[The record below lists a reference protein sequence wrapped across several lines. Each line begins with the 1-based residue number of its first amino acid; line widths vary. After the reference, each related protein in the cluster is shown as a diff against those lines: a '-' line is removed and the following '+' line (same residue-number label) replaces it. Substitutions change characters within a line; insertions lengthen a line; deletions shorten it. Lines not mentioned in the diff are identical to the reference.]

1 MIRRAPPLA
10 WLLGLVLAVGSQVP
24 IVVAEETIYPEGAEG
39 GRQLAAKLRAN
50 QPAEDSH
57 WDGTLQIKSKDRK
70 KLSIPVTCQTQT
82 TTSNWTVTYTTTE
95 TNGIGTKKLVVIH
108 AGEAPNQ
115 YFYARAAAGAALGEP
130 KPISPIEADV
140 ALGGSDFWL
149 SDLGFE
155 FYHWPEQRVRKDLGS
170 IHRSRGVHVLESV
183 NPHPMPGGYGRVVTF
198 IDKESEAPIE
208 ATAYAADGKTKL
220 KEFSLGAVTKIKD
233 HYELKDMEISNRKTG
248 STTTL
253 LFDLKTK

>member
-1 MIRRAPPLA
+1 MIRRAPPFG
-10 WLLGLVLAVGSQVP
+10 WLLTLVITAASQLSRL
-24 IVVAEETIYPEGAEG
+24 VAQETIYPEGTEG
-39 GRQLAAKLRAN
+39 GQQLAAKLRSN
-50 QPAEDSH
+50 QPAENSQ
-57 WDGTLQIKSKDRK
+57 WDGTLQIKSRDHK
-70 KLSIPVTCQTQT
+70 KVSIPVICQTQT
-82 TTSNWTVTYTTTE
+82 TSSNWMVTYVTNE
-95 TNGIGTKKLVVIH
+95 TNGVGAEKLVVIH
-108 AGEAPNQ
+108 AGDATNQ
-115 YFYARAAAGAALGEP
+115 YFYARTPAGTVLGEL
-130 KPISPIEADV
+130 KPISAAEADM

-170 IHRSRGVHVLESV
+170 VHRSRGVHVLESV
-183 NPHPMPGGYGRVVTF
+183 NPHPAPGGYGRVVTF

-208 ATAYAADGKTKL
+208 ASAYAADGKTKL
-220 KEFSLGAVTKIKD
+220 KEFSLGAVTRING

>member
-1 MIRRAPPLA
+1 MSRGISACGRLALVLLALA
-10 WLLGLVLAVGSQVP
+10 WPQQFLSAQ
-24 IVVAEETIYPEGAEG
+24 ENIYPEGAEG
-39 GRQLAAKLRAN
+39 GQQLAAKLRAN

-57 WDGTLQIKSKDRK
+57 WDGTLQITGHNHKMISV
-70 KLSIPVTCQTQT
+70 PVVCT
-82 TTSNWTVTYTTTE
+82 TLTTVSNWTVTYVTTE
-95 TNGIGTKKLVVIH
+95 TNGAGAEKLVVIH

-115 YFYARAAAGAALGEP
+115 YLYAQAAAGAALGEP
-130 KPISPIEADV
+130 KPVSAADADV

-170 IHRSRGVHVLESV
+170 VRRSRGVHVLESV
-183 NPHPMPGGYGRVVTF
+183 NPHPTPGGYGRVVTF

-208 ATAYAADGKTKL
+208 ASAYAADGKTKL
-220 KEFSLGAVTKIKD
+220 KEFSLGSVTKING
-233 HYELKDMEISNRKTG
+233 HYELKDMEISNRKAG
-248 STTTL
+248 SHTTL